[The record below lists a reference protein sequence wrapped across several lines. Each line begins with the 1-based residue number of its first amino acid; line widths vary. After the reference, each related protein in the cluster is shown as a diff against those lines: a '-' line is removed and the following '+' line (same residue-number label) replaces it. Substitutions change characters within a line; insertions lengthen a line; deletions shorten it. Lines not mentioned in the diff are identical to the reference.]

1 MNEGEFSIYEQR
13 TQKKL
18 ETKSKRKRG
27 RSLCSFIH
35 SSRPPYCEKAYLTV
49 VEITQEEEKTSR
61 KYAKRRDRRQAIIS
75 MLDSLSSQHRQE
87 NLERNLIYFKN
98 PFELAVG

>member
-1 MNEGEFSIYEQR
+1 MFVHPFLPS
-13 TQKKL
+13 
-18 ETKSKRKRG
+18 
-27 RSLCSFIH
+27 H
-35 SSRPPYCEKAYLTV
+35 PPIYCEREYLIV

>member
-1 MNEGEFSIYEQR
+1 M
-13 TQKKL
+13 
-18 ETKSKRKRG
+18 
-27 RSLCSFIH
+27 
-35 SSRPPYCEKAYLTV
+35 V

-75 MLDSLSSQHRQE
+75 MLDSLSAQYRQE
-87 NLERNLIYFKN
+87 NPERSLIYSRN